1 MLTTSIRKSVTVV
14 SVAAVAILGFSGTGS
29 AMVSTQQGGGGAA
42 ETVPATTPASAHK
55 TATVPIAQR
64 IVDVAASQEGKPYSY
79 GASGPGSFDCSGL
92 VQWVHRQ
99 VGIDLPRTSRQQR
112 AALPH
117 IARADMTPGDLV
129 FFHNSGGTVYHVG
142 IYAGGN
148 RLWAAPEPG
157 DVVRLQNLW
166 TDSYTVGRAW

>member
-1 MLTTSIRKSVTVV
+1 MSTTSIRRSVSVV
-14 SVAAVAILGFSGTGS
+14 SLAAAAVLAFSGTGS
-29 AMVSTQQGGGGAA
+29 AMMSGAQGGGSADTA
-42 ETVPATTPASAHK
+42 PNPVPATAHK
-55 TATVPIAQR
+55 TTTPVPIAQR
-64 IVDVAASQEGKPYSY
+64 IVDVAASQAGEPYSY
-79 GASGPGSFDCSGL
+79 GASGPNSFDCSGL

-112 AALPH
+112 AAVPH

-129 FFHNSGGTVYHVG
+129 FFHNSGGSVYHVG
-142 IYAGGN
+142 IYAGDN

-157 DVVRLQNLW
+157 DVVRLQNIW

>member
-1 MLTTSIRKSVTVV
+1 MTTSIRKSVTVV
-14 SVAAVAILGFSGTGS
+14 SVAAVAMLGFSGTGS
-29 AMVSTQQGGGGAA
+29 AMMSAQQGGGAA
-42 ETVPATTPASAHK
+42 EIAPVATPASAHK
-55 TATVPIAQR
+55 TTATVPIAQR

-112 AALPH
+112 AAVPH
-117 IARADMTPGDLV
+117 IAKADMAPGDLV

-142 IYAGGN
+142 IYAGGG

-157 DVVRLQNLW
+157 DVVRSQNIW